1 MTPVDELDV
10 TPAAYGALLADVKAA
25 VAAARTRAT
34 RAVNTELVAL
44 YWQVGRLI
52 LDRQRAEGWGTR
64 VIDRLS
70 VDLRAEF
77 PGMRGFSARSLK
89 YMRAFAAAYPDS
101 IVQEPPALLPWSHIM
116 VLLDKVADPQ
126 ARAWYAEQDV
136 EYGWSAAVL
145 AHHISTDRH
154 ARVGTAP
161 STFPQTLTSAESDQ
175 TRELLQDPY
184 VLDFL
189 ALDLHHSER
198 DLEDAI
204 VARLTRFLT
213 ELGTG
218 FAFVGRQYRLVV
230 GRSEYFAD
238 LLFYHLRLR
247 RFLVFE
253 LKAVAVEPEHLGKLN
268 FYVNVVDDQ
277 LRDRDHGDKP
287 TIGILLA
294 ADRDDV
300 VVEYAL
306 QGLTTPL
313 AVSTYRALPDDVR
326 PALPSTTDLQQ
337 LVRNARQE
345 LGHRTVEPE

>member
-10 TPAAYGALLADVKAA
+10 TPASYGALLADVKAA

-44 YWQVGRLI
+44 YWQIGRLI
-52 LDRQRAEGWGTR
+52 LDRQHAEGWGTR

-70 VDLRAEF
+70 IDLRAEF

-89 YMRAFAAAYPDS
+89 YMRRFAAEYPNP
-101 IVQEPPALLPWSHIM
+101 IVQQPVAQLPWRHITT
-116 VLLDKVADPQ
+116 LLDTVPGPT
-126 ARAWYAEQDV
+126 ARDWYAAQDV
-136 EYGWSAAVL
+136 EYGWSTAVL

-154 ARVGTAP
+154 ARVGAAP
-161 STFPQTLTSAESDQ
+161 STFPQTLTRAESDQ

-189 ALDLHHSER
+189 ALDPHHSER

-204 VARLTRFLT
+204 VTRLTRFLT

-218 FAFVGRQYRLVV
+218 FAFVGRQYRLAV
-230 GRSEYFAD
+230 GRSEYFCD
-238 LLFYHLRLR
+238 LLFYNLRLR
-247 RFLVFE
+247 RFVVFE
-253 LKAVAVEPEHLGKLN
+253 LKTGSVQPEHLGKLN
-268 FYVNVVDDQ
+268 FYVNVIDNQ
-277 LRDRDHGDKP
+277 LRDRDHGDQP

-300 VVEYAL
+300 AVEYAL

-326 PALPSTTDLQQ
+326 PALPSAADLQQ
-337 LVRNARQE
+337 LVRNAQQD
-345 LGHRTVEPE
+345 LGDQPESD